1 MNHCGIG
8 RLELGIEE
16 HHKRYQYLLS
26 DIELRTNSLYR
37 EMILL
42 PLSISFPNT
51 PK

>member
-8 RLELGIEE
+8 CLEPGIEE
-16 HHKRYQYLLS
+16 HHERYQYPLS
-26 DIELRTNSLYR
+26 DIESRTSSIYR
-37 EMILL
+37 EMVLL